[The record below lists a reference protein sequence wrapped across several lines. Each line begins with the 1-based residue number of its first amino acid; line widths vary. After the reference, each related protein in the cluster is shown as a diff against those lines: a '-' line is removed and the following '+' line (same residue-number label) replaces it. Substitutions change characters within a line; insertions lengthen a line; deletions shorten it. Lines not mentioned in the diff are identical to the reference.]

1 MANHFAPF
9 HSGLR
14 TAALAASALVGA
26 AFAAPAQAETSP
38 YLGEVIFFTGQAY
51 SCPNNFALAD
61 GRLLNR
67 NEYSALFALVG
78 NVYGGDNVTTFA
90 LPDLRGRIIRGV
102 GVGVG
107 PNLSPVALGE
117 KGGAASVQL
126 APGNIP
132 YAPSTRG
139 KLALAPA
146 QPAAGAPAL
155 SGVMANALAED
166 VPTLAPTLV
175 VSPCV
180 ALIGTFPSFN

>member
-1 MANHFAPF
+1 MANLFAPF

-14 TAALAASALVGA
+14 TAALAASALLGA

-38 YLGEVIFFTGQAY
+38 YIGEVIFFTGQAY
-51 SCPNNFALAD
+51 SCPEKFALAD
-61 GRLLNR
+61 GRLLNT
-67 NEYSALFALVG
+67 NEYPELFTLVG
-78 NVYGGDNVTTFA
+78 NVYGGDKVTTFA

-102 GVGVG
+102 GVG
-107 PNLSPVALGE
+107 PNGSPVALGD
-117 KGGAASVQL
+117 KGGAASVLL

-132 YAPSTRG
+132 YAVSTRG
-139 KLALAPA
+139 KLARAPA
-146 QPAAGAPAL
+146 QPAAGAPTL
-155 SGVMANALAED
+155 SGVMANDLAEV

>member
-1 MANHFAPF
+1 MANHFAPL

-38 YLGEVIFFTGQAY
+38 YIGEVIFFTGQAY
-51 SCPNNFALAD
+51 SCPENFALAD
-61 GRLLNR
+61 GRLLASR
-67 NEYSALFALVG
+67 DYPILLALVG
-78 NVYGGDNVTTFA
+78 NLYGGDYITTFA

-102 GVGVG
+102 GIG

-117 KGGAASVQL
+117 KGGATFVQL
-126 APGNIP
+126 LPGNMPI
-132 YAPSTRG
+132 APSTRN
-139 KLALAPA
+139 KLAGAPA
-146 QPAAGAPAL
+146 RPAAGAPAL
-155 SGVMANALAED
+155 SGAMENDLNED

-180 ALIGTFPSFN
+180 ALTGTIPSVQ